1 MPTRDE
7 MKILTAAADG
17 STIAAANGAINGH
30 ANGQNGAAASMT
42 HAPVTTAAVPPV
54 VAAPANGA
62 NGGTQPSGANGTT
75 VSSGATK
82 RVSAIILAGGS
93 GSRFTGSFIPKQFV
107 QVRGKPILAYVLET
121 YQALDLIDDV
131 TLVVNQK
138 YEQLYYDIV
147 DTYGCFKVRR
157 LVPGGATRQAS
168 SAAGLAVIDPCE
180 IVVVQDGVRPFTSP
194 RVIMEAVETA
204 RQVGGANVV
213 VRTLDTIVESRD
225 GFISNIPDRT
235 YLYSGQAPQAFRYDL
250 LMDAH
255 KRAVAAGITSA
266 TDDAQLVLSAGGRV
280 GVVEGSYANFK
291 ITTYEDFL
299 FASTIVEHQRTGNE
313 DRW

>member
-7 MKILTAAADG
+7 LRILSAATSGHRPLA
-17 STIAAANGAINGH
+17 NGH
-30 ANGQNGAAASMT
+30 APDAETSDDGT
-42 HAPVTTAAVPPV
+42 RKT
-54 VAAPANGA
+54 
-62 NGGTQPSGANGTT
+62 GGGG
-75 VSSGATK
+75 

-107 QVRGKPILAYVLET
+107 QVRGKPILAYILET
-121 YQALDLIDDV
+121 YQGLALIDDI
-131 TLVVNQK
+131 TLVINPK

-168 SAAGLAVIDPCE
+168 SAAGLAAIERCE
-180 IVVVQDGVRPFTSP
+180 IAVVQDGVRPFTSP
-194 RVIMEAVETA
+194 RVIAEAIEVA

-235 YLYSGQAPQAFRYDL
+235 YLYSGQAPQAFRYEL
-250 LMDAH
+250 LVEAH
-255 KRAVAAGITSA
+255 QRASAAGTSNA
-266 TDDAQLVLSAGGRV
+266 TDDAQLVLAAGGRV

-299 FASTIVEHQRTGNE
+299 FASTIVEHQRTGNG

>member
-1 MPTRDE
+1 MPTRHE
-7 MKILTAAADG
+7 MRILAAAADEIDAVPTNG
-17 STIAAANGAINGH
+17 ALHAAAGGHPANGVLHAAPVANGH
-30 ANGQNGAAASMT
+30 AP
-42 HAPVTTAAVPPV
+42 AP
-54 VAAPANGA
+54 GA
-62 NGGTQPSGANGTT
+62 NGDATAKAPGTG
-75 VSSGATK
+75 

-121 YQALDLIDDV
+121 YQQLALIDDV
-131 TLVVNQK
+131 TLVINSR

-168 SAAGLAVIDPCE
+168 SAAGLAAIEPSEVVI
-180 IVVVQDGVRPFTSP
+180 VQDGVRPFTSP
-194 RVIMEAVETA
+194 RCIMEAVEVA

-255 KRAVAAGITSA
+255 RRAAAAGVTNA